1 MNRKYLNYGIFIALV
16 LVVIGIAV
24 NHSRYIRS
32 QINAMIGPNKEAAI
46 AAAKGLVESQQFSD
60 TISGEPKETRIA
72 VVQAL
77 EDWAEQPAPPTTA
90 QSSTSSSSTSSSST
104 STADQPL
111 TPADA
116 VTQIVAFLKDQDKPV
131 RDRALVGLLRVG
143 ALSKANLDNVITGM
157 EDSDA
162 NTSKGCVLTL
172 QILGQSTAQSAVR
185 LIPMETVDILHTLGA
200 IPYSSQSNQGA
211 MAAAQYILSLRNP
224 QVVSI
229 MIPEIVAKMVTDTTA
244 RSPGGDVLS
253 SYTDQSAQCV
263 QVLTPLLKNSD
274 DTVKESA
281 ADALGKVGNKMAI
294 PYLLPLLKETADVRK
309 AAIAGIALIA
319 NKAGEAP
326 LIEAVNDPTVD
337 HDVREQAAVGLG
349 KIGTPEAIAALV
361 KALSDYDL
369 KIQESATDALAVAGK
384 PAIPTLLGLLKSP
397 DTNLQYRAAQA
408 LARIALPA
416 ANAGLIAAMKDKVH
430 RVAIQACV
438 ALGFKDN
445 TAAVQPLIAE
455 LSNPVLGQSAA
466 NSLAMIGA
474 ASQPVLVKSLSSPND
489 VVAYYASQ
497 SLGQLGESVVPTIT
511 NAAKT
516 SAPAR
521 PWVAITLGEIGGK
534 NAITSLEAMRKY
546 KGDLLQNDVSI
557 ALNKIGVT
565 E

>member
-16 LVVIGIAV
+16 LIVIGIAV

-32 QINAMIGPNKEAAI
+32 QIDAMIGPNKAAAI
-46 AAAKGLVESQQFSD
+46 AAAKSLVESQQFSD
-60 TISGEPKETRIA
+60 TISGEPKDTRIA
-72 VVQAL
+72 VIQAL
-77 EDWAEQPAPPTTA
+77 EDWAQQPPPPATA
-90 QSSTSSSSTSSSST
+90 QSSSSASSSS
-104 STADQPL
+104 DQPL

-131 RDRALVGLLRVG
+131 RDRAIVGLLRVG

-157 EDSDA
+157 EDTDA
-162 NTSKGCVLTL
+162 NTSKGCVLAL
-172 QILGQSTAQSAVR
+172 QILGQTNAHNAVR
-185 LIPMETVDILHTLGA
+185 LIPLETVDILHSLGA
-200 IPYSSQSNQGA
+200 ISYSSQSNQGA

-224 QVVSI
+224 QVVSMI
-229 MIPEIVAKMVTDTTA
+229 IPEIVAKMVTDTAA

-263 QVLTPLLKNSD
+263 QALTPLLNNSD
-274 DTVKESA
+274 DTVKEGA
-281 ADALGKVGNKMAI
+281 ADALGKVGSKMAI
-294 PYLLPLLKETADVRK
+294 PYLMPLLKENADVRK

-319 NKAGEAP
+319 NKSGEAP
-326 LIEAVNDPTVD
+326 LIEAMNDPTVD

-361 KALSDYDL
+361 KALRDYDL

-397 DTNLQYRAAQA
+397 DTNLQYRSAQA
-408 LARIALPA
+408 LARIALPE
-416 ANAGLIAAMKDKVH
+416 ANAGLIAAMKDKDH
-430 RVAIQACV
+430 RVAIQACI
-438 ALGFKDN
+438 ALGFQGN
-445 TAAVQPLIAE
+445 TSAVQPLIAE
-455 LSNPVLGQSAA
+455 LANTVLGQSAA

-474 ASQPVLVKSLSSPND
+474 ASQPALMKSLSSPND

-497 SLGQLGESVVPTIT
+497 SLGQQGESVVPLIT
-511 NAAKT
+511 DAAKG
-516 SAPAR
+516 SPAAR

-534 NAITSLEAMRKY
+534 NAITALEDMRKY
-546 KGDLLQNDVSI
+546 KGGFLQNDISI

-565 E
+565 D